1 MRSDLQLIADL
12 VQPKTRVLDLGCGNG
27 ELLSYLK
34 KHKSVNGYGLDV
46 DAVNIDNVSKRVN
59 VIEHDLNRDWKA
71 SRVIA
76 SK

>member
-34 KHKSVNGYGLDV
+34 KHKSVTGYGLDV
-46 DAVNIDNVSKRVN
+46 DAGN
-59 VIEHDLNRDWKA
+59 IEHCLQKL
-71 SRVIA
+71 SLIHI
-76 SK
+76 

>member
-34 KHKSVNGYGLDV
+34 KHK
-46 DAVNIDNVSKRVN
+46 
-59 VIEHDLNRDWKA
+59 
-71 SRVIA
+71 
-76 SK
+76 